1 MVIEYTSDKL
11 QASRLKNIVERKSNK
26 HQAASLTSIV
36 SWDNIGY
43 NRKENSMTTKEAINI
58 LNHAVEYYD
67 MNYNTGDKRDTTFEI
82 SKAWKALNHVA
93 SELTKEKE
101 DEKNNR

>member
-1 MVIEYTSDKL
+1 
-11 QASRLKNIVERKSNK
+11 
-26 HQAASLTSIV
+26 
-36 SWDNIGY
+36 
-43 NRKENSMTTKEAINI
+43 MTTKEAINI

-93 SELTKEKE
+93 SELIRREE
-101 DEKNNR
+101 HES